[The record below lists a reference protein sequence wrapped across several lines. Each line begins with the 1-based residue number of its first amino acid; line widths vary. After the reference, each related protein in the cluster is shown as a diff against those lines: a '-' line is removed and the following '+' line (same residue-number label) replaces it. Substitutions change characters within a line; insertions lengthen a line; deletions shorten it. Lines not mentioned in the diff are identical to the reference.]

1 MTEIEDLYYLFLDL
15 KINFKKFIVFLG
27 LFPKGKGPKKGAKKG
42 KRKPP
47 PPPPKEFVGE
57 RPTWQSVSQK
67 GKVCVGTSSAAVP
80 CKDPIKIGAKC
91 DEKFQWSTDGYI
103 QSIVHCKKN
112 PKGGVIRKELRQE
125 CNMDS
130 GVLMVRNQ
138 HETNAISVLVLAT
151 LVHNRLS

>member
-1 MTEIEDLYYLFLDL
+1 MNL
-15 KINFKKFIVFLG
+15 KIIYKKSFVFLG
-27 LFPKGKGPKKGAKKG
+27 FFPKRKGPIKGGKKG
-42 KRKPP
+42 KKKPP

-57 RPTWQSVSQK
+57 RPTWMSVAQK
-67 GKVCVGTSSAAVP
+67 GKVCTGTSSAAVP

-125 CNMDS
+125 CNLDS

-138 HETNAISVLVLAT
+138 HETDFI
-151 LVHNRLS
+151 

>member
-1 MTEIEDLYYLFLDL
+1 MTEIEYFYYLFLDR
-15 KINFKKFIVFLG
+15 KIDFQNTIVFSG
-27 LFPKGKGPKKGAKKG
+27 IFPKGKGPKKGGKKG

-91 DEKFQWSTDGYI
+91 DQKFQWSTDGYI

-125 CNMDS
+125 CNLDS

-138 HETNAISVLVLAT
+138 LQTYHMLHMRS
-151 LVHNRLS
+151 